1 MVMRHADREHLVE
14 RFSRERQLEQVC
26 LDDVDARAKTDE
38 LLRQGDRVR
47 AQFDANDTSA
57 LALDHLDEAAV
68 AAANHGSGTNA
79 SGQFF
84 AEFLIQDASG
94 LNVVD
99 VFSISNLTIGP
110 LQPGQN
116 FLFGLTE
123 TLMTATVID
132 QSALAQL
139 GFTASDLAGSETR
152 ADFLIDP
159 VRETVE
165 NVAAVPE
172 PASLVLLGT
181 GVLALYARPRRAR
194 RP

>member
-1 MVMRHADREHLVE
+1 
-14 RFSRERQLEQVC
+14 
-26 LDDVDARAKTDE
+26 
-38 LLRQGDRVR
+38 
-47 AQFDANDTSA
+47 
-57 LALDHLDEAAV
+57 
-68 AAANHGSGTNA
+68 
-79 SGQFF
+79 
-84 AEFLIQDASG
+84 
-94 LNVVD
+94 
-99 VFSISNLTIGP
+99 
-110 LQPGQN
+110 
-116 FLFGLTE
+116 
-123 TLMTATVID
+123 MTATVID
-132 QSALAQL
+132 GFALAQL